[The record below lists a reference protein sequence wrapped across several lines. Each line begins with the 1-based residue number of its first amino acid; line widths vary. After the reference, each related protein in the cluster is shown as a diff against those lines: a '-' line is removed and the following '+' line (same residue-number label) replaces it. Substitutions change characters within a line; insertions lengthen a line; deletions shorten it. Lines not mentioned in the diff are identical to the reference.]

1 MEASITQPENRQEN
15 VSLGKYH
22 MPWYIYSAVIAT
34 TCIITGLIWDI
45 SWHISI
51 GRDGLFSPPHILM
64 YIGGI
69 LAGFGGGYLM
79 FKTTFFGTKEERAAS
94 VWFWGFRSPLSALF
108 LVWGALA
115 MMTSAP
121 FDDWWHNAYGLD
133 VKILSPPHAV
143 LALGMVMVQLG
154 GVMQLL
160 TYQNRLQYSK
170 KATPE
175 MEGKIQLSR
184 ILYIYTVGMLLAI
197 LFILSSE
204 YLNSN
209 YAHASIYYKIGCV
222 IFPLI
227 LVAASKA
234 SKLKWPATTAA
245 AFYMGINMFM
255 LWVLPLFPAEPKL
268 GPIINQITHYV
279 PYKFPLLLIVPCFF
293 IDLSF
298 QKINK
303 QAVNDWWAA
312 LIIGLVFFFSFLITQ
327 WFFAEFMF
335 TPYAANWFFAGD
347 ALGYNW
353 NPDWEHRYAFYPWL
367 EDSNLTL
374 IIGLVVAATLSVI
387 FSRIGCWWGN
397 WMSKVQR

>member
-1 MEASITQPENRQEN
+1 MEASVTKAKNPQQAISSERK
-15 VSLGKYH
+15 SI
-22 MPWYIYSAVIAT
+22 PWYIYSAVIAT

-79 FKTTFFGTKEERAAS
+79 IKTTFFGSKEEREAS
-94 VWFWGFRSPLSALF
+94 VWFWWFRSPLSALF

-160 TYQNRLQYSK
+160 TYQNQLQNTGNHS
-170 KATPE
+170 PE
-175 MEGKIQLSR
+175 MEKKIRFSR
-184 ILYIYTVGMLLAI
+184 ILYIYTIGMLLAI
-197 LFILSSE
+197 LFILSTE
-204 YLNSN
+204 YLNRN
-209 YAHASIYYKIGCV
+209 YAHASIFYKIGCV
-222 IFPLI
+222 MFPLI
-227 LVAASKA
+227 LVASSKA

-245 AFYMGINMFM
+245 GFYMGINMFM

-293 IDLSF
+293 TDLAF
-298 QKINK
+298 QKIK
-303 QAVNDWWAA
+303 DKTLNDWWTS
-312 LIIGLVFFFSFLITQ
+312 LIVGLVFFFSFLITE

-335 TPYAANWFFAGD
+335 SSYAANWFFAAD

-353 NPDWEHRYAFYPWL
+353 NPDWEHRNSFYPWL
-367 EDSNLTL
+367 EDSTTTLLT
-374 IIGLVVAATLSVI
+374 GLGIAAIFSVT
-387 FSRIGCWWGN
+387 FSRIGYWWGN
-397 WMSKVQR
+397 WMKKVQR